1 MQALLPFGFETITG
15 RYRVKISAMRN
26 TAVAGVETAINF
38 WGKNERALD
47 NF

>member
-1 MQALLPFGFETITG
+1 MHAFLSFGFATITG